1 MFTDTS
7 PPDPGLPA
15 PISGSP
21 PASDFQGEDW
31 EARPGNA
38 TPHDSPQ
45 LRSDPVLSHPEAQE
59 EGRRAVV
66 TGLVLLPPPHPA
78 GPEGPG
84 CASQWAGALR
94 PLALSRGPGGQRRK
108 TCPFDLATPVP
119 ASALRSPVVWEASA
133 GSCAHSPSTGSGAPP
148 LFTFILGK

>member
-7 PPDPGLPA
+7 PPDPGLPT

-21 PASDFQGEDW
+21 PTSGFQGEDW
-31 EARPGNA
+31 EARPRNA
-38 TPHDSPQ
+38 APHDSPW
-45 LRSDPVLSHPEAQE
+45 LRSEPVLSRPGARAEW
-59 EGRRAVV
+59 RRAVA
-66 TGLVLLPPPHPA
+66 TKLVLLPPPHPA

-84 CASQWAGALR
+84 YASQWAGASC
-94 PLALSRGPGGQRRK
+94 PLALSRGPGGQWRR

-133 GSCAHSPSTGSGAPP
+133 GSCAHSLSTGSGAPP